1 VDEPILSQPVGWRR
15 SAALHRRCWRPSPSR
30 IDRSTRFRAKWV
42 PTLNCF
48 IITLQ
53 ALPFVRHAVVN
64 LLAEKAVVS
73 FRPESMV
80 AEDEGVAKAVSAISK
95 LGFGAELLKAV
106 EAGKA
111 AFYVDGM
118 VCASCPPRIEA
129 ALGLLDGVHRCTA
142 SSSTSRLSAF
152 RCDSREVGAGEIC
165 GWNERIEDRRRGATP
180 LNREGLSTLAYG
192 GLDERRQ
199 CGSLSLVAR
208 SLSRSL
214 SLVAPCLSR
223 SLSLVARS
231 LSGSLSR
238 SLSLVARSLS
248 RSLSLVAP
256 CLSRSLSGRTMALTL
271 FLSLTLSHGDAM
283 RCSVSADLVMEKVVA
298 TFDPAATG
306 ARDLMEALAELGYEP
321 QLWSAADKQQH
332 AARLTKQKEIR
343 TIRVLFLV
351 SLVLTAPVFLIMM
364 VFMHFPET
372 KRGLMAEC
380 VVGYRGP
387 GVKLPLGWLVSAVL
401 ATPVQFAVGA
411 RFYTGAFRALRHGS
425 ANM

>member
-1 VDEPILSQPVGWRR
+1 VALSLW
-15 SAALHRRCWRPSPSR
+15 SHALSLALSLWSHRVSLALSLWSHAL
-30 IDRSTRFRAKWV
+30 F
-42 PTLNCF
+42 
-48 IITLQ
+48 Q
-53 ALPFVRHAVVN
+53 ALFHA
-64 LLAEKAVVS
+64 
-73 FRPESMV
+73 
-80 AEDEGVAKAVSAISK
+80 
-95 LGFGAELLKAV
+95 
-106 EAGKA
+106 
-111 AFYVDGM
+111 
-118 VCASCPPRIEA
+118 
-129 ALGLLDGVHRCTA
+129 
-142 SSSTSRLSAF
+142 
-152 RCDSREVGAGEIC
+152 
-165 GWNERIEDRRRGATP
+165 
-180 LNREGLSTLAYG
+180 
-192 GLDERRQ
+192 
-199 CGSLSLVAR
+199 LSLWSHA
-208 SLSRSL
+208 LCLAL
-214 SLVAPCLSR
+214 SLWSHRVSLA
-223 SLSLVARS
+223 LSLWSHA
-231 LSGSLSR
+231 LFQALFHA
-238 SLSLVARSLS
+238 LSLWSHAFA
-248 RSLSLVAP
+248 LSLVAP

>member
-1 VDEPILSQPVGWRR
+1 VALSLW
-15 SAALHRRCWRPSPSR
+15 SHALSLALSLWSHRVSLALSLWSHAL
-30 IDRSTRFRAKWV
+30 F
-42 PTLNCF
+42 
-48 IITLQ
+48 Q
-53 ALPFVRHAVVN
+53 ALFHA
-64 LLAEKAVVS
+64 
-73 FRPESMV
+73 
-80 AEDEGVAKAVSAISK
+80 
-95 LGFGAELLKAV
+95 
-106 EAGKA
+106 
-111 AFYVDGM
+111 
-118 VCASCPPRIEA
+118 
-129 ALGLLDGVHRCTA
+129 
-142 SSSTSRLSAF
+142 
-152 RCDSREVGAGEIC
+152 
-165 GWNERIEDRRRGATP
+165 
-180 LNREGLSTLAYG
+180 
-192 GLDERRQ
+192 
-199 CGSLSLVAR
+199 LSLWSHAF
-208 SLSRSL
+208 
-214 SLVAPCLSR
+214 A
-223 SLSLVARS
+223 
-231 LSGSLSR
+231 
-238 SLSLVARSLS
+238 
-248 RSLSLVAP
+248 LSLVAP